1 MKNFDRYLIYSS
13 IILSLFAMQGCDL
26 VIDIFSVG
34 FWVGIII
41 AVLVV
46 VLIVWLIVKGMKKLG

>member
-1 MKNFDRYLIYSS
+1 MNIYRRYLIYSAVL
-13 IILSLFAMQGCDL
+13 LSLFALQGCDL

-46 VLIVWLIVKGMKKLG
+46 VLVVWLIIKGMKKMG